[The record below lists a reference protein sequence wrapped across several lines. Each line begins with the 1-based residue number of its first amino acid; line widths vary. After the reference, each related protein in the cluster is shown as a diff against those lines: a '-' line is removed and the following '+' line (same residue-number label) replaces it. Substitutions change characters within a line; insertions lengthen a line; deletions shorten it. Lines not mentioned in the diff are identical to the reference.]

1 MGLAMSVQEFLDS
14 LPSKGTKNVYKY
26 GLNTFLKWYGKTAND
41 VLKER
46 KDDLTQRPNE
56 DIVTY
61 RNRSSNYEKIIES
74 FYNYL
79 IDKGYKINAAKSVTN
94 GIRQLFR
101 YYHMDV
107 RMRKGSNVNRTIKT
121 QRNFPLTIEHVR
133 KMYAVAD
140 FRERVI
146 LSMATDLGLR
156 IGDFLEIKK
165 GDLPDLSL
173 EAPISFDVMTDKED
187 VIAKGFLSHE
197 TVDLIKKYL
206 ETLPED
212 NPYLFPSSQN
222 APKPIS
228 KTQLGNLLRDLA
240 EKAGIKINNSKRLTF
255 HCFRKMF
262 LSAAIDSGIGLT
274 AGKKL
279 CGKAIPNSDDTYL
292 TTVKLREKFVQL
304 KKFLTIKEVVQ
315 SENVEIEEMKGVVSK
330 LQEDLTQQRI
340 IAEIITE
347 ENINIK
353 NAIQTIAKTI
363 VGQYPI
369 GKLKEK
375 KGKLYEEKVVGVDLK
390 TGKFLFEDV
399 EVSDE
404 DMIGTYDSIC
414 DLVERSD
421 EEIKRLLKTKHV
433 DLALKSGNS
442 S

>member
-1 MGLAMSVQEFLDS
+1 MGLTMSGQEFLDS
-14 LPSKGTKNVYKY
+14 LPSKGTKKVYKS
-26 GLNTFLKWYGKTAND
+26 GLKKFFEWYRKSAKE

-56 DIVTY
+56 DLVTY
-61 RNRSSNYEKIIES
+61 RNRASNYAKIIER
-74 FYNYL
+74 FHAHL
-79 IDKGYKINAAKSVTN
+79 IDQGYKINTAKSLTN

-101 YYHMDV
+101 YYQMDIKV
-107 RMRKGSNVNRTIKT
+107 RSGSNINRVVKT
-121 QRNFPLTIEHVR
+121 QRNFPLAIEHVR
-133 KMYAVAD
+133 RMYDVAN

-156 IGDFLEIKK
+156 ISDFLGIKK
-165 GDLPDLSL
+165 DDLPDLSL
-173 EAPISFDVMTDKED
+173 EAPISFHVMTGKEN
-187 VIAKGFLSHE
+187 VLAKGFLSQE
-197 TVDLIKKYL
+197 TVDLLKKYL

-212 NPYLFPSSQN
+212 KPYLFPSSQK

-228 KTQLGNLLRDLA
+228 KTQVGNLLRDLA
-240 EKAGIKINNSKRLTF
+240 EKAGIKINNDKRFTF
-255 HCFRKMF
+255 HCFRKQF
-262 LSAAIDSGIGLT
+262 LSASIDSGIGLT
-274 AGKKL
+274 AGKIL
-279 CGKAIPNSDDTYL
+279 CGKTVDNSGSTYL
-292 TTVKLREKFVQL
+292 TTVKLRQHFVQL

-315 SENVEIEEMKGVVSK
+315 SENVEIEEMKSVVSK

-369 GKLKEK
+369 GKLKQK

-404 DMIGTYDSIC
+404 DMMGTYDSIC

-421 EEIKRLLKTKHV
+421 EEIKRLLKVKHV